1 MVSIFAY
8 WPFVQLVEIVYSDRL
23 PILKL
28 DFLLLLGC
36 KSYLFEIQVHFQ
48 ICGSKFFSH
57 SVDCLFIFLMMSFDA
72 KSLTFDEVHSSF
84 FIFFSVCCMGISL
97 CLSTV
102 CWKDYP
108 FHWIASTLFFKVS
121 WSCLWGF
128 IFSLPVLFH
137 WFLCLSSCQDPTVWL
152 L

>member
-72 KSLTFDEVHSSF
+72 KSLTFDEVHF
-84 FIFFSVCCMGISL
+84 VFFSCLLHGDISL
-97 CLSTV
+97 SEHRLLKRLPSPLNCLYT
-102 CWKDYP
+102 
-108 FHWIASTLFFKVS
+108 
-121 WSCLWGF
+121 
-128 IFSLPVLFH
+128 
-137 WFLCLSSCQDPTVWL
+137 FL
-152 L
+152 